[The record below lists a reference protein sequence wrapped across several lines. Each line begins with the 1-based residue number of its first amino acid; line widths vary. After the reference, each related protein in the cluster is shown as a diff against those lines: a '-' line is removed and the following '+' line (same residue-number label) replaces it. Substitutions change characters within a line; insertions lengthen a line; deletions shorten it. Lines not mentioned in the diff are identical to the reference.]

1 MKEFCFV
8 VLPKTGAKVKQRKN
22 HTMRQKMR
30 WAGEVVMVAAAVAA
44 VSIAVASVWRQRFS
58 LALVSVTFFLY
69 TEVLIFFWCS
79 CTVSEVGDELM
90 N

>member
-1 MKEFCFV
+1 
-8 VLPKTGAKVKQRKN
+8 
-22 HTMRQKMR
+22 
-30 WAGEVVMVAAAVAA
+30 MVAAAVAA

-79 CTVSEVGDELM
+79 CTVSEVGNE
-90 N
+90 